1 VFNSQEARVS
11 VAKNSIVTEATIL
24 NAGKRNIAMDT
35 DRNLESSIGN
45 GINPKVSINTEIH

>member
-1 VFNSQEARVS
+1 MFNSQEARVS